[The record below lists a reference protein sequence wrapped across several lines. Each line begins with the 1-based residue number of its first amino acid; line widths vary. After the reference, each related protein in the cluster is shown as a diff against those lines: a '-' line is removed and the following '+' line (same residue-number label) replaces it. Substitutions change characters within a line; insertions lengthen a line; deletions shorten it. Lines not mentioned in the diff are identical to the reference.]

1 MAVRE
6 IEMKLGIKCILLNL
20 TVREAETYTS
30 DSTGMVS
37 AGFKEDSMPGH
48 VWEFNIGSK
57 SGR

>member
-1 MAVRE
+1 M
-6 IEMKLGIKCILLNL
+6 GD
-20 TVREAETYTS
+20 AETYTS